1 MLLLLSAKNIKDKA
15 AKEEEKRLK
24 ERRKKEDLQRKKR
37 IRHSPPGSYL
47 KSHFPHPPSDLLI
60 DEILI

>member
-37 IRHSPPGSYL
+37 IRHSPPGSY
-47 KSHFPHPPSDLLI
+47 ST
-60 DEILI
+60 